1 MWWDRDP
8 SVSRRPSQ
16 PFRPL
21 SPRLCSTRPPV
32 RLFEPAPAPASI
44 RFVKFTKRVS
54 SIRLAYLVLW
64 HRCVG
69 TPCNGVVSSSLTSRF
84 HQALGIY
91 QAPHD
96 VDHDLFGATTASGL
110 IYLEIVSFDP
120 FWHKMTPT
128 ANNTYDTNTKKASPW
143 VPGHI
148 GTWAHWAPW
157 AGAGAGA
164 RAETVASKSKHKQ
177 AKTIT
182 SKQIQSRASKAST

>member
-120 FWHKMTPT
+120 FWHKMTRT
-128 ANNTYDTNTKKASPW
+128 ANNTYDTNGPALCPKGETQKRPP
-143 VPGHI
+143 PGSLV
-148 GTWAHWAPW
+148 TSAP
-157 AGAGAGA
+157 GPTGLPGL
-164 RAETVASKSKHKQ
+164 EQEQEQEQKQ
-177 AKTIT
+177 
-182 SKQIQSRASKAST
+182 